1 MDYLNYGKQV
11 QQKPQGFDQ
20 QKVQLSKEDFNFG
33 DLNQQKT
40 QPQVAPPPVEPQI
53 KNELIPLFAIPVVIS
68 DYKDGYDEE
77 LEWIKNLDCKDLVE
91 EESKIY
97 YNKQTKDTFVLD
109 RPQLAN
115 IREFIE
121 KEIKKYVTQVMGTDE
136 QFIITQ
142 SWINKNSKGESHH
155 EHTHPN
161 SMISGVWYP
170 QINEK
175 SAPIQFRN
183 SNQRDVLPN
192 LKRLN
197 QFNSATFL
205 LPMRKGELII
215 FPSNLLHS
223 VPPNQIDEE
232 RISLSFNTWIKGNMG
247 EESNLT
253 YLPLD
258 RCL

>member
-40 QPQVAPPPVEPQI
+40 QPPVEPQI

-77 LEWIKNLDCKDLVE
+77 LEWIKNLDCKDVVE
-91 EESKIY
+91 EENNIY

-121 KEIKKYVTQVMGTDE
+121 KEIIINPIDYYFSNPIARSSKTMNECRQVSKKFTFVG
-136 QFIITQ
+136 I
-142 SWINKNSKGESHH
+142 
-155 EHTHPN
+155 
-161 SMISGVWYP
+161 
-170 QINEK
+170 EK
-175 SAPIQFRN
+175 AS
-183 SNQRDVLPN
+183 
-192 LKRLN
+192 
-197 QFNSATFL
+197 
-205 LPMRKGELII
+205 
-215 FPSNLLHS
+215 
-223 VPPNQIDEE
+223 
-232 RISLSFNTWIKGNMG
+232 
-247 EESNLT
+247 
-253 YLPLD
+253 
-258 RCL
+258 